1 MNLRRTTNGLL
12 LLITFA
18 TIGILLVM
26 IPGWIVDQ
34 AATVRAIGPGWL
46 VYVYFTVV
54 GVGSLLFLASTG
66 YVVWKLGARTRV
78 KQQQRKRRDRD
89 PSQLSRSEREAELE
103 ENLAAAAELRRSWKT
118 ADELL
123 EEVEPLQKKIEE
135 KRVSQKLEIVAFGA
149 ISSGKSSLLNA
160 LAGADFFQMDP
171 KGGTTIQ
178 RNELP
183 WPGADRVLL
192 VDTPGLG
199 EIDGATRGSLASE
212 AAKDADVVLLVL
224 DGPLREWEFELL
236 TKLGEMEKRII
247 VCLNKEDWYDRHERQ
262 RLLSQIEL
270 QIQACVRPEDIVA
283 VRSRV
288 TKRPRIRV
296 LSDGSQIEEE
306 VEVPLDISPL
316 AERLLAIVRREGQDL
331 LMANLLLQS
340 RGLVEE
346 ARRRVQDALDARA
359 QEVVNRY
366 MWGAGGAA
374 ALNPF
379 PLVDLVAGCAIS
391 TKMVVDLGHIY
402 KQDIDLQ
409 AALKLLSQLGKNLI
423 SILGLNAAAPAVA
436 AAVGSLLKAVPGA
449 GTIAGQVLQGIV
461 QALITRWIGF
471 VFIAYFKNEMQQPE
485 GGLTALARREWERL
499 TTIDE
504 LRRLVGSARKQWRDG
519 GSPKNPLTSEDRL
532 GIP

>member
-1 MNLRRTTNGLL
+1 MQLRRTTNGLL

-78 KQQQRKRRDRD
+78 KQQQRQRRDRD

-296 LSDGSQIEEE
+296 LPDGSQIEEE

-359 QEVVNRY
+359 QEVVHRY

-504 LRRLVGSARKQWRDG
+504 LRRLVGSAREQWRNG
-519 GSPKNPLTSEDRL
+519 GSPKTTPANGEKLESP
-532 GIP
+532 